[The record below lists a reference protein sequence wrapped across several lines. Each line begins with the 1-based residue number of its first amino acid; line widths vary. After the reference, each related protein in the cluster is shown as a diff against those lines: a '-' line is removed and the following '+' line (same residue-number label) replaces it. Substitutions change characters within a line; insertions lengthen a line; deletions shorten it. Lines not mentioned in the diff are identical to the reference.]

1 MSFIKNSSVEN
12 NNSIF
17 LNKGVNHDAQK
28 KSKFKNAL
36 NKTIGYFISSVQNK
50 LDSINEMVCRKKI
63 IRSHHSAVEAI
74 ECKLGSNSISV
85 KSLRKIECKFTKIN
99 KNYSFLDS
107 VSIKKEIV
115 SKTKSANEPVREK
128 ISKIIDRKFGI
139 DIYRSEENINSEI
152 KLTENKK
159 EKELTD
165 KGMLFEK
172 MQLDTEQVDFI
183 SLVKAHQLIST
194 KCKESVLS
202 KNKNPLPSIK
212 EVDVEEDNE
221 NNLSSFKKDTEEL
234 IKALYP
240 LKMKLK
246 TRENE
251 LGSRDAYKVHKS
263 SFN

>member
-1 MSFIKNSSVEN
+1 MSFIKNSSIEN
-12 NNSIF
+12 NNNIF
-17 LNKGVNHDAQK
+17 LNKEVNHDAQK
-28 KSKFKNAL
+28 KSGFKNAL

-50 LDSINEMVCRKKI
+50 LDSINEMICRKKI

-107 VSIKKEIV
+107 VDIKKEII

-139 DIYRSEENINSEI
+139 DIYRSEEKTSSMV
-152 KLTENKK
+152 KLEN
-159 EKELTD
+159 
-165 KGMLFEK
+165 
-172 MQLDTEQVDFI
+172 DFI
-183 SLVKAHQLIST
+183 DSQVSNRTVSSDVNDTVFLNLVKNHQMIPMEKKDNRINKDSYI
-194 KCKESVLS
+194 LS
-202 KNKNPLPSIK
+202 KIE

-234 IKALYP
+234 IKALYL
-240 LKMKLK
+240 LKMKFK

-251 LGSRDAYKVHKS
+251 LGLRDAYKVHKS